1 MRIVGILLAAG
12 KASRFGGDKLLAP
25 LASQRKPQTGTEPV
39 GVVAARNLLAA
50 LPDSIAV
57 VRPHDTAL
65 SAVLSA
71 AGMRITV
78 CENASDGMGASL
90 ACGVAAAA
98 EADGWV
104 IALADMP
111 WIRPAPIRLVVDAI
125 ASGGDIAAPS
135 LRGARGHPVGFARAN
150 REALMLL
157 TGDAGARSLIDRN
170 AARVTWIDVD
180 DEGVLRDVDT
190 RMDL

>member
-12 KASRFGGDKLLAP
+12 EGSRFGGDKLLAP
-25 LASQRKPQTGTEPV
+25 LGSQRTSQHGIEPV

-57 VRPHDTAL
+57 VRPHDAAL
-65 SAVLSA
+65 SAALSA
-71 AGMRITV
+71 AGARITV
-78 CENASDGMGASL
+78 CENAADGMGASL
-90 ACGVAAAA
+90 ACGVATAAD
-98 EADGWV
+98 ADGWV

-111 WIRPAPIRLVVDAI
+111 WIIPATIRLVVDAL
-125 ASGGDIAAPS
+125 ASGADIAAPT
-135 LRGARGHPVGFARAN
+135 LRGARGHPVGFARGHRA
-150 REALMLL
+150 ALTSLI
-157 TGDAGARSLIDRN
+157 GDAGARSLIDRN

-190 RMDL
+190 RRDL